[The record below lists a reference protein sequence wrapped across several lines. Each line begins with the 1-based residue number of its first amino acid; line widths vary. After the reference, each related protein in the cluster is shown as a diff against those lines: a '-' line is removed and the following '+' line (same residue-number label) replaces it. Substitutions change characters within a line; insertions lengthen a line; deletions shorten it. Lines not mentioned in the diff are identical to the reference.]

1 MTSSGTKN
9 SINIVEATKAMSN
22 EFGHAGRHATSAE
35 KRERER
41 ERAEKQLYLKIDC
54 ATAE

>member
-35 KRERER
+35 RE

-54 ATAE
+54 VTAE

>member
-22 EFGHAGRHATSAE
+22 EFGHAGRHATSA
-35 KRERER
+35 R